1 MIRLVDHKT
10 DFVPI
15 AAQRVTPVLPSML
28 FQDKKLSLRNM
39 ESKSASVL
47 QKLDNKEHDSF

>member
-28 FQDKKLSLRNM
+28 FQDKKLSLRNL

-47 QKLDNKEHDSF
+47 QKIDNKEHDSF